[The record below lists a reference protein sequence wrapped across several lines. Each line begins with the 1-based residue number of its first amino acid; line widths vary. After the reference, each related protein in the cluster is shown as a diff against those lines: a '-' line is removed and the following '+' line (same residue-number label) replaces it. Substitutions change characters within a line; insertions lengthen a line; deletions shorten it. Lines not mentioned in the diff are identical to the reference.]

1 LKDSNG
7 FIKSSLIASAKI
19 NSIGNFLVL
28 LGIYIITPPYKEF
41 YSIFWGAT
49 AFIFL
54 LTAYV
59 IFLVSV
65 SRSNKCVQKIKNYQG
80 QYAFCVLL
88 TTFLF
93 GIFLVLQGVYTG
105 FLSTAHLGSWAFLIA
120 YLEAHASYLYYRP
133 YLFLSSYII
142 FYLPSVFWLISV
154 GTTLS
159 YTLVGIIFLY
169 GPIIFLRVMELT
181 KLKKRTEALLKQSQ
195 QRQKHLQTFLDE
207 IPAKITWL
215 DSDLRYMGVNK
226 LFEKTSMFAHEK
238 SLIGEKFG
246 TNSPDSVITKE
257 IEGFLASSK
266 KKHNC
271 ELLIYSNGE
280 MRWHLCLF
288 SKNSF
293 EHGDEVFLITID
305 IHEKKLMEER
315 LENQKVL
322 SDQASKFASLGE
334 MAAGIAHE
342 INNPLTVIEGSG
354 RILKSLVEKNN
365 LHKDDVLKQIDKI
378 LDTNDRIVQII
389 KGMKDFSRNHEN
401 DELRAEKLKDI
412 VESTL
417 LFCTQKFKHNG
428 IILKL
433 GVIPDDLFVLTK
445 PQQLNQV
452 ILNFLNNA
460 FDAVIN
466 IDGEKEIEVYFES
479 DDEFYI
485 ICVAD
490 NGKEI
495 VDFSKI
501 FTPYYTTKAPGK
513 GTGIGLSI
521 SQKIAFA
528 HNGFI
533 KALQENK
540 KTIFKLF
547 IPKSQR

>member
-1 LKDSNG
+1 MKDSNG

-133 YLFLSSYII
+133 YLFLS
-142 FYLPSVFWLISV
+142 
-154 GTTLS
+154 
-159 YTLVGIIFLY
+159 
-169 GPIIFLRVMELT
+169 
-181 KLKKRTEALLKQSQ
+181 LKQSQ

-495 VDFSKI
+495 VDFPKI
-501 FTPYYTTKAPGK
+501 FTPYY
-513 GTGIGLSI
+513 
-521 SQKIAFA
+521 
-528 HNGFI
+528 
-533 KALQENK
+533 
-540 KTIFKLF
+540 
-547 IPKSQR
+547 